1 MVVLLYQKR
10 VIPTKIHEALSYNR
24 GCIKIYK
31 IVPFHFIVVHSDI
44 LSEEKKGS
52 KVFMSKLQP
61 PITRYQGSRRSRF
74 SFLLLT
80 GLLVPAMLTLVAAA
94 VFVLP
99 KMGSHAA
106 ATNGDCTLIVP
117 TDPLSSRGLSTP
129 YQLVATDAANGPC
142 NEANA
147 TQAAFVQAAALDPVT
162 GTIAV
167 YDPLVIDQGT
177 QPAAAPVAPTLPK
190 GAIVGI
196 WFGSNG
202 NNLTLQGSGG
212 SLKAGRCVNGANDS
226 LFGQF
231 AYCNAPNFFR
241 AANEAILSGK
251 LRVPALGR
259 SKDGRT
265 CPSVRDFSV
274 VDMDQSDNVTTTYLV
289 TTNGQTAQMTTANT
303 NAFPN
308 AHPLANG
315 SDNRLLAQILDKS
328 LGCTPWMAEDL
339 ANQGALATA
348 LPLNEL
354 QAAAHQHTPVALVPD
369 NDPMVVTNNMPD
381 ITKLNA
387 YRAGVDQPKASNT
400 NSGNTVAYCTNLRM
414 IAPRRLLADTRFTL
428 ASPSPDVAVANSLL
442 TFLEQ
447 RYVTSYEENG
457 LNCLGLLKQPD
468 PITVTKDANGI
479 VIDGSINGVKNGG
492 QDQGDRSPN
501 CVINGTVLMGCAG
514 TTNINGQ
521 PCSFAFDAHTKQ
533 VQITCPASGNP

>member
-1 MVVLLYQKR
+1 MRKQR
-10 VIPTKIHEALSYNR
+10 
-24 GCIKIYK
+24 
-31 IVPFHFIVVHSDI
+31 
-44 LSEEKKGS
+44 
-52 KVFMSKLQP
+52 P
-61 PITRYQGSRRSRF
+61 PIARYQGPRHSRF
-74 SFLLLT
+74 SLLLLT
-80 GLLVPAMLTLVAAA
+80 GLLVPAVLALFAAA

-99 KMGSHAA
+99 KLGSRAAA

-117 TDPLSSRGLSTP
+117 RDPLSARGLSTP
-129 YQLVATDAANGPC
+129 YQLVATDGANGPC

-147 TQAAFVQAAALDPVT
+147 MQAAFVQAAALDPVT
-162 GTIAV
+162 GKIAV

-177 QPAAAPVAPTLPK
+177 QPAVAPVVPTVPN

-202 NNLTLQGSGG
+202 NTLTLQDSDG
-212 SLKAGRCVNGANDS
+212 SLKAGRCVNGANGS

-241 AANEAILSGK
+241 AANGAIQNGK
-251 LRVPALGR
+251 LGVPALGTA
-259 SKDGRT
+259 KDDRT

-289 TTNGQTAQMTTANT
+289 TASGQTAQMTTANT
-303 NAFPN
+303 NALPD

-328 LGCTPWMAEDL
+328 LGCTPWMANDL
-339 ANQGALATA
+339 ANPGAVATA

-354 QAAAHQHTPVALVPD
+354 QAAAHQRAPVALVPD

-381 ITKLNA
+381 INKLNA
-387 YRAGVDQPKASNT
+387 YRVGVDQPKAGDA
-400 NSGNTVAYCTNLRM
+400 NSSLYCTNLRK
-414 IAPRRLLADTRFTL
+414 IAPGRLLADMRFTL
-428 ASPSPDVAVANSLL
+428 ASPSPDAAVANSLL

-479 VIDGSINGVKNGG
+479 AIDGSINGVKNGG
-492 QDQGDRSPN
+492 QGQGDTSPN
-501 CVINGTVLMGCAG
+501 CVINGTVLTGCTG

-521 PCSFAFDAHTKQ
+521 PCTFAFDANTRQ
-533 VQITCPASGNP
+533 VQIKCPASGNP